1 MENVPHLESL
11 ARNVALDMAVLHV
24 IDVAQNLELVVHGGG
39 NGVQTVGDQ
48 SDLLVE
54 FGITGQGIKG
64 DSGELGEVFLDTGSL
79 LEEPF
84 RKTIIKLFFN
94 QLFLKI
100 LFLNVLT

>member
-1 MENVPHLESL
+1 
-11 ARNVALDMAVLHV
+11 MAVLHV

>member
-1 MENVPHLESL
+1 MVKWKSAPHLESL

-24 IDVAQNLELVVHGGG
+24 IDVAQNLELVVHGGD

-48 SDLLVE
+48 SDLL
-54 FGITGQGIKG
+54 
-64 DSGELGEVFLDTGSL
+64 LDTGSL